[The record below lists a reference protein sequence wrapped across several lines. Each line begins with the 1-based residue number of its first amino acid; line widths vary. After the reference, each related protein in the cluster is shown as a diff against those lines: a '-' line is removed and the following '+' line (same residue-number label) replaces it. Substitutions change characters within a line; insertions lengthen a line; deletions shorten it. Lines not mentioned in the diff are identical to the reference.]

1 LNNWATKLMFN
12 FLFPERG
19 QGRGQERDREVKR
32 EREVKRRCT
41 RADILWLQKD
51 LCSNGDSIADDMLG
65 SLCWVSLSAKGTF
78 LRIQLIQEDRVALR
92 ILEEQSETDT
102 DTTNEQWTHLQ
113 VIAKVVDSSA
123 GSRSS
128 EMVIEPS
135 EEDILRR
142 KLQKTRHVFTLLQ
155 QDDQLRM
162 VLERNLG
169 EKLDLD
175 NLPQEAEDED
185 GTASA

>member
-1 LNNWATKLMFN
+1 VLGQPQCKGRIFENSIDS
-12 FLFPERG
+12 RG
-19 QGRGQERDREVKR
+19 WSSTQNPGGESE
-32 EREVKRRCT
+32 
-41 RADILWLQKD
+41 
-51 LCSNGDSIADDMLG
+51 
-65 SLCWVSLSAKGTF
+65 
-78 LRIQLIQEDRVALR
+78 
-92 ILEEQSETDT
+92 SETDT
-102 DTTNEQWTHLQ
+102 DTTNGQWTHLQ

-135 EEDILRR
+135 EEDILRG